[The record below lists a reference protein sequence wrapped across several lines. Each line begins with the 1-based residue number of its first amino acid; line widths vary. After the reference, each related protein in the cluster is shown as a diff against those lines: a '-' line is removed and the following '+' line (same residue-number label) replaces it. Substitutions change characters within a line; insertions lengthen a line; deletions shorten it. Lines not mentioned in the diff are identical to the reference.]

1 MSSWKKLL
9 ILVQTIPAALVMVCA
24 GISLHGYTEP
34 VYAVDELPPAVE
46 EDVGD
51 RKIKTKD
58 QGEGEAS
65 AKGDTRKGSFN
76 LEDGTYEGTGT
87 GFAGKIKV
95 AVEIKDK
102 KIVAVNVLEVE
113 GDDEAFFNRA
123 KGVIDKIIDSQTLD
137 VDVISGAT
145 YSSKGIISAVKN
157 ALTGEPDTKQPT
169 ASGGTAA
176 SDTSSRTV
184 SRVSDAAAYKD
195 GTYYGTGTGFG
206 GPLTV
211 KVEISGGKI
220 ASIEITKTSDGSS
233 FIQKAS
239 VLIQNMISTQSTNVD
254 TVSGATY
261 SSMGIIEAVRDAL
274 SQAAVSASEN
284 AVSKK
289 PAQSTEVE
297 KPAVSG
303 SFPYADGIYYGTAD
317 GYRGEVTVAVVLQN
331 HTIQNILITQTSDDE
346 TFFNRAKAVADQVIK
361 TQSTDVDLVSGA
373 TFSSR
378 GIKNAILNA
387 LEEAHRIS
395 SGESGGNGN
404 SPDDGEIQIPEGKF
418 PYKEGIYYGIGEGYL
433 GEIKAAVVIQ
443 KDMLKAILILEN
455 EDDEAFFSRA
465 LKVTDAMIEN
475 QSTEVDTVTGATYSS
490 RGILEAVENALKEAW
505 KVTNQGGDE
514 EENPSDND
522 ENQGGEEKP
531 GGDEN
536 QGETDGDSG
545 EDGDK
550 DQTETIYEDGEYA
563 ASVLCMPDEYE
574 DFEPYNLSLKITVK
588 DDKIINI
595 TDVLGDG
602 PSSNDRYIAWAVD
615 GRSSI
620 PGVVPQILEKGTLD
634 EIDVVA
640 RATCSSKAILEA
652 CTQALEIAGKIK
664 E

>member
-274 SQAAVSASEN
+274 SQAAVSGSEN

-404 SPDDGEIQIPEGKF
+404 SPDDGETQIPEGKF

-475 QSTEVDTVTGATYSS
+475 QSTDVDTVTGATYSS

-615 GRSSI
+615 GRSNI

>member
-1 MSSWKKLL
+1 M
-9 ILVQTIPAALVMVCA
+9 
-24 GISLHGYTEP
+24 
-34 VYAVDELPPAVE
+34 DELPPAVE

-274 SQAAVSASEN
+274 SQAAVSGSEN

-303 SFPYADGIYYGTAD
+303 SFPYADGIY
-317 GYRGEVTVAVVLQN
+317 
-331 HTIQNILITQTSDDE
+331 
-346 TFFNRAKAVADQVIK
+346 
-361 TQSTDVDLVSGA
+361 
-373 TFSSR
+373 
-378 GIKNAILNA
+378 
-387 LEEAHRIS
+387 
-395 SGESGGNGN
+395 
-404 SPDDGEIQIPEGKF
+404 
-418 PYKEGIYYGIGEGYL
+418 
-433 GEIKAAVVIQ
+433 
-443 KDMLKAILILEN
+443 
-455 EDDEAFFSRA
+455 
-465 LKVTDAMIEN
+465 
-475 QSTEVDTVTGATYSS
+475 
-490 RGILEAVENALKEAW
+490 
-505 KVTNQGGDE
+505 
-514 EENPSDND
+514 
-522 ENQGGEEKP
+522 
-531 GGDEN
+531 
-536 QGETDGDSG
+536 
-545 EDGDK
+545 
-550 DQTETIYEDGEYA
+550 
-563 ASVLCMPDEYE
+563 
-574 DFEPYNLSLKITVK
+574 
-588 DDKIINI
+588 
-595 TDVLGDG
+595 
-602 PSSNDRYIAWAVD
+602 
-615 GRSSI
+615 
-620 PGVVPQILEKGTLD
+620 
-634 EIDVVA
+634 
-640 RATCSSKAILEA
+640 
-652 CTQALEIAGKIK
+652 
-664 E
+664 

>member
-34 VYAVDELPPAVE
+34 VYAVDELPPAME

-58 QGEGEAS
+58 QGEGEAA

-184 SRVSDAAAYKD
+184 TRVSDAAAYKD

-261 SSMGIIEAVRDAL
+261 SSVGIIEAVRDAL
-274 SQAAVSASEN
+274 SQAAVSGSEN

-404 SPDDGEIQIPEGKF
+404 SPDDGETQIPEGKF

-443 KDMLKAILILEN
+443 KDMLKAILILKN

-475 QSTEVDTVTGATYSS
+475 QSTDVDTVTGATYSS

>member
-9 ILVQTIPAALVMVCA
+9 ILVQTIPAALVMVCV

-58 QGEGEAS
+58 QGEGEAA

-137 VDVISGAT
+137 VDVVSGAT

-211 KVEISGGKI
+211 RVEISGGKI
-220 ASIEITKTSDGSS
+220 ASIEITETSDGSS

-261 SSMGIIEAVRDAL
+261 SSVGIIEAVRDAL
-274 SQAAVSASEN
+274 SQAAVSGSEN

-289 PAQSTEVE
+289 PTQSTEGE

-361 TQSTDVDLVSGA
+361 MQSTDVDLVSGA

-387 LEEAHRIS
+387 LEEARRVS

-404 SPDDGEIQIPEGKF
+404 SAGDGETQIPEGKF

-443 KDMLKAILILEN
+443 QDMLKAILILEN
-455 EDDEAFFSRA
+455 EDDEVFFSRA

-475 QSTEVDTVTGATYSS
+475 QSTDVDTVTGATYSS

-522 ENQGGEEKP
+522 ENQGGE
-531 GGDEN
+531 DEN
-536 QGETDGDSG
+536 QGETEEDSG

-615 GRSSI
+615 GRSNI
-620 PGVVPQILEKGTLD
+620 PGVVSQILEKGTLD

-652 CTQALEIAGKIK
+652 CIQALEIAGKIK

>member
-176 SDTSSRTV
+176 SDTPSRTV
-184 SRVSDAAAYKD
+184 TRVSDAAAYKD

-220 ASIEITKTSDGSS
+220 ASIEITKTSDGNS

-274 SQAAVSASEN
+274 SQAAVSGSEN

-331 HTIQNILITQTSDDE
+331 HMIQNILITQTSDDE
-346 TFFNRAKAVADQVIK
+346 TFFNRAKAVTDQVIK

-404 SPDDGEIQIPEGKF
+404 SPDDGETQIPEGKF

-433 GEIKAAVVIQ
+433 GEIKVAVVIQ

>member
-9 ILVQTIPAALVMVCA
+9 ILVQTIPVALVMVCA

-34 VYAVDELPPAVE
+34 VYVVDELPPAVE

-176 SDTSSRTV
+176 SDTPSRTV
-184 SRVSDAAAYKD
+184 TRVSDAAAYKD

-220 ASIEITKTSDGSS
+220 ASIEITKTSDGNS

-274 SQAAVSASEN
+274 SQAAVSGSEN

-331 HTIQNILITQTSDDE
+331 HMIQNILITQTSDDE
-346 TFFNRAKAVADQVIK
+346 TFFNRAKAVTDQVIK

-395 SGESGGNGN
+395 SGESGENGN
-404 SPDDGEIQIPEGKF
+404 SPDDGETQIPEGKF

>member
-274 SQAAVSASEN
+274 SQAAVSGSEN

-404 SPDDGEIQIPEGKF
+404 SPDDGETQIPEGKF

-514 EENPSDND
+514 EETPSDND

-531 GGDEN
+531 GEDEN
-536 QGETDGDSG
+536 QGETDGDFG

-615 GRSSI
+615 GRSNI

-634 EIDVVA
+634 EVDVVA

>member
-1 MSSWKKLL
+1 MSSWKKFLM
-9 ILVQTIPAALVMVCA
+9 LVKTTPAALVMVCA

-34 VYAVDELPPAVE
+34 VYAVDEFLPAVE
-46 EDVGD
+46 EDTAD
-51 RKIKTKD
+51 RKTKTMD
-58 QGEGEAS
+58 QDEGEEPARED
-65 AKGDTRKGSFN
+65 AKKGSFD

-157 ALTGEPDTKQPT
+157 ALTGETDTKQPA

-211 KVEISGGKI
+211 RVEISGGKI
-220 ASIEITKTSDGSS
+220 VSIEITKTSDGSS

-261 SSMGIIEAVRDAL
+261 SSVGIIEAVRDAL
-274 SQAAVSASEN
+274 SQAAVSGSEN
-284 AVSKK
+284 AVSKN
-289 PAQSTEVE
+289 PTQSTEGE

-346 TFFNRAKAVADQVIK
+346 TFFNRAKAIANQVIK

-395 SGESGGNGN
+395 CGESGGNGN
-404 SPDDGEIQIPEGKF
+404 STGDGETQNPEGKF

-475 QSTEVDTVTGATYSS
+475 QSTDVDTVTGATYSS

-514 EENPSDND
+514 EEKPSDND

-531 GGDEN
+531 GEDEN
-536 QGETDGDSG
+536 QGET
-545 EDGDK
+545 DGDK

-588 DDKIINI
+588 DDKIINS

-620 PGVVPQILEKGTLD
+620 PGVVLQILEKGTLD

>member
-34 VYAVDELPPAVE
+34 VYVVDELPPAVE

-176 SDTSSRTV
+176 SDTPSRTV
-184 SRVSDAAAYKD
+184 TRVSDAAAYKD

-220 ASIEITKTSDGSS
+220 ASIEITKTSDGNS

-274 SQAAVSASEN
+274 SQAAVSGSEN

-331 HTIQNILITQTSDDE
+331 HMIQNILITQTSDDE
-346 TFFNRAKAVADQVIK
+346 TFFNRAKAVTDQVIK

-395 SGESGGNGN
+395 SGESGKNGN
-404 SPDDGEIQIPEGKF
+404 SPDDGETQIPEGKF

>member
-58 QGEGEAS
+58 QGEGEAA

-176 SDTSSRTV
+176 SDTPSRTV
-184 SRVSDAAAYKD
+184 TRVSDAAAYKD
-195 GTYYGTGTGFG
+195 GTYYGTGTSFG

-261 SSMGIIEAVRDAL
+261 SSVGIIEAVRDAL
-274 SQAAVSASEN
+274 SQAAVSGSEN

-289 PAQSTEVE
+289 PTQSTEVE

-303 SFPYADGIYYGTAD
+303 SFSYADGIYYGTAD

-331 HTIQNILITQTSDDE
+331 HTIQNILITQISDDE

-378 GIKNAILNA
+378 GI
-387 LEEAHRIS
+387 
-395 SGESGGNGN
+395 
-404 SPDDGEIQIPEGKF
+404 
-418 PYKEGIYYGIGEGYL
+418 
-433 GEIKAAVVIQ
+433 
-443 KDMLKAILILEN
+443 
-455 EDDEAFFSRA
+455 
-465 LKVTDAMIEN
+465 
-475 QSTEVDTVTGATYSS
+475 
-490 RGILEAVENALKEAW
+490 LEAVENALKEAW

-514 EENPSDND
+514 EGNPSDND

-531 GGDEN
+531 GKDEN

-615 GRSSI
+615 GRSNI
-620 PGVVPQILEKGTLD
+620 PGVVSQILEKGTLD